1 MDQDKFI
8 EGMCKD
14 INLTEKDVEYIM
26 ALSLAACNKSTKC
39 MVIMEELAELQQ
51 AVSKMV
57 REEKCSIYHLIE
69 EMADVTICLDF
80 LQRIFGI
87 SDETLAQ
94 AVKIKLLREGERR
107 GFDGGAR

>member
-8 EGMCKD
+8 EGMCKE

-26 ALSLAACNKSTKC
+26 SLSLPACNKTTKC

-51 AVSKMV
+51 AISKMN
-57 REEKCSIYHLIE
+57 RDEKCSICQLIE

-87 SDETLAQ
+87 SDETLGQ
-94 AVKIKLLREGERR
+94 AVKVKLLREGERR
-107 GFDGGAR
+107 GFDG